1 MTYAEA
7 ITLEI
12 DKQIKYLEEQ
22 LSQGSMKSFEEYKYV
37 CGQIQGL
44 LVSRRINLDLAQ
56 RLKDH
61 DD

>member
-56 RLKDH
+56 RLKDQ
-61 DD
+61 DG